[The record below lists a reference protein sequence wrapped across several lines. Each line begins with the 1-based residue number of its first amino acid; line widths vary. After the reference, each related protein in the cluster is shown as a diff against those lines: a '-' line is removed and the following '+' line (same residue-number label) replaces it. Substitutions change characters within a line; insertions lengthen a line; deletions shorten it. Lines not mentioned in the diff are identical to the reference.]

1 MCGATLIQRE
11 DDKAEIVENRLKV
24 YHENTEP
31 LIAFYAAKGLLRT
44 VSSDGPIEEVSKE
57 IFRTIES

>member
-1 MCGATLIQRE
+1 M
-11 DDKAEIVENRLKV
+11 ENRLRV

-31 LIAFYAAKGLLRT
+31 LIAYYANKGLLRT